1 LPDVKPEREG
11 EDFMMTH
18 QPYEDRRMAPRLTD
32 IVAADEA
39 NPSIGR
45 QIMNGI
51 TGVMVLMLTGV
62 LIVLLVLWKSP

>member
-1 LPDVKPEREG
+1 
-11 EDFMMTH
+11 MMTH
-18 QPYEDRRMAPRLTD
+18 QPYEHRHMAPRLTD

-51 TGVMVLMLTGV
+51 TGMLVLMLTGV
-62 LIVLLVLWKSP
+62 VILLLVLWKSP